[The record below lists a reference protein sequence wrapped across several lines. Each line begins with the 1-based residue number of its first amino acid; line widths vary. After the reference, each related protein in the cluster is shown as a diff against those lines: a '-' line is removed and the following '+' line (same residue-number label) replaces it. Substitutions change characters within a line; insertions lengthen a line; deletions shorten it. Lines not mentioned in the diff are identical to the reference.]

1 MFRLG
6 GTEIQDSIFKILE
19 CIKVVKYAV
28 KIMLECALYW
38 FLPFV
43 VLHIQTSQVVP
54 AMKHSRFYSE
64 NKLVK
69 QDTNCQLSLK
79 ICLFQQQAFKCEALN

>member
-1 MFRLG
+1 MRIVLVSSVCG
-6 GTEIQDSIFKILE
+6 IAYTNVTSGTCNE
-19 CIKVVKYAV
+19 AR
-28 KIMLECALYW
+28 
-38 FLPFV
+38 
-43 VLHIQTSQVVP
+43 
-54 AMKHSRFYSE
+54 RFYSE